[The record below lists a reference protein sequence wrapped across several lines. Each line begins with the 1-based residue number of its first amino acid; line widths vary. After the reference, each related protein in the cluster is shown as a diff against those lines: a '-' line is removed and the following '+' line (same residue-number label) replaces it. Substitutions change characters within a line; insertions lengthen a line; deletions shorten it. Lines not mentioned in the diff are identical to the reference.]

1 MSIGRDTSDLHQHI
15 RKELSALAAE
25 ADCDR
30 NENVRSTR
38 QCSAGISAP

>member
-15 RKELSALAAE
+15 RKELSALAE